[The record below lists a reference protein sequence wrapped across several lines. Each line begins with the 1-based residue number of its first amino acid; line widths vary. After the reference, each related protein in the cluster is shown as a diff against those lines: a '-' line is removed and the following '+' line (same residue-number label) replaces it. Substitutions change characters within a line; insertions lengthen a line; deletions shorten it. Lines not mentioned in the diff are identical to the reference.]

1 VPQGR
6 PLHQRFVVQSRKLF
20 FDRKGKKDMIEKL
33 KTKRGELYQDWMAIE
48 PGPGGS
54 NVRTVS
60 DLHECYRKF
69 RAIDELIEA
78 LEG

>member
-1 VPQGR
+1 
-6 PLHQRFVVQSRKLF
+6 
-20 FDRKGKKDMIEKL
+20 MIEKL